1 MKWEGNRE
9 SDNVEDRR
17 SNGGGGSGLFGGR
30 SIGIGTIVVA
40 LVGGWIFGI
49 NPMTLLGM
57 LSGGGSSPAQVQQQV
72 PAQAP
77 PANDRMAAFV
87 STILADTEDVW
98 KDVFAK
104 GGSTYREPRLVLF
117 RGATQTACGQG
128 QAAMGPFYCPSDQ
141 KVYIDLG
148 FYETLKN
155 KLGAPGDFAQAYV
168 IAHEVGH
175 HVQNLLGISEK
186 MDQMRGRVS
195 KVEFNGLSVRL
206 ELQADCFA
214 GVWANHAQTARK
226 ILEQGDV
233 EEAMNAAAKIGDDA
247 CSEAAVAAWC
257 QKVLPTAPAHSASA
271 GSTPV
276 LKAAPSRP
284 AIRLAPGLFD
294 CEVPQSQ
301 IQPPTRR
308 AGKHGGRG
316 HCKDWLGFNLRCNL
330 SAYSATPLLRV
341 DQL

>member
-17 SNGGGGSGLFGGR
+17 SDGGGGFGGGGGLLGGR

-40 LVGGWIFGI
+40 LLGGWIFGI
-49 NPMTLLGM
+49 NPLTILSM
-57 LSGGGSSPAQVQQQV
+57 LSGGGAPTAQVQPQT
-72 PAQAP
+72 PAQRP
-77 PANDRMAAFV
+77 PADDRMAAFV
-87 STILADTEDVW
+87 STVLADTEDVW

-104 GGSTYREPRLVLF
+104 SGGTYREPRLVLF

-128 QAAMGPFYCPSDQ
+128 QAAMGPFYCPGDQ

-148 FYETLKN
+148 FYETLKS

-175 HVQNLLGISEK
+175 HVQNLLGISGK

-195 KVEFNGLSVRL
+195 KVEYNVLSVRL

-214 GVWANHAQTARK
+214 GVWANHAQSARQV
-226 ILEQGDV
+226 LEQGDV

-247 CSEAAVAAWC
+247 LQRSGGGTVVPESF
-257 QKVLPTAPAHSASA
+257 THGTSAQRQRWFDA
-271 GSTPV
+271 G
-276 LKAAPSRP
+276 LKNGTVKACDTFGAR
-284 AIRLAPGLFD
+284 
-294 CEVPQSQ
+294 
-301 IQPPTRR
+301 
-308 AGKHGGRG
+308 
-316 HCKDWLGFNLRCNL
+316 NL
-330 SAYSATPLLRV
+330 
-341 DQL
+341 